1 MNNPPPDDELSLQ
14 QSTIH
19 RIASYVVEARGRR
32 VSGVVRESALKR
44 ILDLLC
50 AVGAGASEPGV
61 VAIRA
66 TACRYLGSGDIPM
79 WFTGTGSSVVGA
91 AWANSAAA
99 SVLDLDD
106 GHRRARGHP
115 GAAVIPV
122 AFAVAAEMG
131 AGLEDLIASIVI
143 GYEVGVSIAAAR
155 TTYGTTGTWS
165 SYAVVATA
173 AALRC
178 ASCSVVE
185 HALAIAGE
193 SAPNSSFMS
202 APPLSFPTPESSDIK
217 EGIPWSVVTGMLAL
231 DLAEG
236 GFTGPRNILDS
247 GLLYRF
253 ADVSPLGESLHICN
267 AYYKLYCCCRHV
279 HPPLEATLRL
289 IEQYQLDAKAIE
301 AIDIETYGGALR
313 IANQTCPATL
323 VDVQYSIPYC
333 VALAAL
339 AGRESLLPLTIDC
352 LTYEGVSALA
362 NKVSLTVDAEIDKQ
376 FPARTLARVKIVCGG
391 RRYVSEVTEPRGEA
405 GDSLSWEELKA
416 KYVAATRFHAT
427 GAQQEQLLAAVE
439 ELRSKAD
446 LEPLKACM
454 STSFENSIARAE
466 CLRSSN
472 NMIFGG
478 DNFKD

>member
-1 MNNPPPDDELSLQ
+1 MNHPPHADERSLQ
-14 QSTIH
+14 QSTVH
-19 RIASYVVEARGRR
+19 RVASYVVEARGKR
-32 VSGVVRESALKR
+32 VSGFVRESALKR

-50 AVGAGASEPGV
+50 AVGAGAGEPSV

-66 TACRYLGSGDIPM
+66 TACKYLGSGDIPM

-99 SVLDLDD
+99 STLDLDD

-115 GAAVIPV
+115 GAAIIPV
-122 AFAVAAEMG
+122 AFAVAAEIG
-131 AGLEDLIASIVI
+131 AGLEELIASIVI
-143 GYEVGVSIAAAR
+143 GYEVGVTIAAAR

-173 AALRC
+173 AALRRTP
-178 ASCSVVE
+178 CSVIE

-193 SAPNSSFMS
+193 SAPNSLFMS
-202 APPLSFPTPESSDIK
+202 APPLSLPTPESSDIK

-247 GLLYRF
+247 GLFYGF
-253 ADVSPLGESLHICN
+253 ADMSPLGESLHICN

-301 AIDIETYGGALR
+301 AIDIETYSGALR
-313 IANQTCPATL
+313 IANQTEPASL

-339 AGRESLLPLTIDC
+339 AGRESLLPLTMDC
-352 LTYEGVSALA
+352 LSYEGVSALA
-362 NKVSLTVDAEIDKQ
+362 NKVSLTVDAEFEKQ
-376 FPARTLARVKIVCGG
+376 FPAKTLARVTIVCGG
-391 RRYVSEVTEPRGEA
+391 RRYVSQVTEPRGEA
-405 GDSLSWEELKA
+405 GDALSWEELKA
-416 KYVAATRFHAT
+416 KYIAATRLYAT
-427 GAQQEQLLAAVE
+427 GAQQEKLLAAVE

-454 STSFENSIARAE
+454 TASFENGIARA
-466 CLRSSN
+466 
-472 NMIFGG
+472 
-478 DNFKD
+478 DA